1 MEEKGLAGNHGER
14 DEQGLPGDEGRS
26 WTKMLL
32 EEGAGWTSE
41 GPECKLMSF
50 NQISQMLEIYLKFW
64 PVSNMTVFKSVLN
77 IFI

>member
-41 GPECKLMSF
+41 GP
-50 NQISQMLEIYLKFW
+50 
-64 PVSNMTVFKSVLN
+64 
-77 IFI
+77 